1 MSQNGHATPPGQQS
15 PIQHLYAILNM
26 AGQQKVSDVHVHPND
41 GIWTLDG
48 NGLNHYTDPS
58 VQVSEPEIRAWL
70 AASESGDA
78 QQDDPFGEK
87 GHASV
92 AFDTGVWRI
101 RGTFRKSVGGVSCTF
116 RLIPAT
122 VPNADK
128 IGVPQ
133 IVQDLVKRSAGLI
146 LVEGPTGSGKTT
158 AIASLIDLINRTTAQ
173 HIYLVE
179 HPIEFV
185 HTPQQSL
192 FTQREIGVHAS
203 DYATAVEDALRSK
216 PNVIV
221 IGEMLNPAT
230 ARAALHAAT
239 TGHLVITTAHAGS
252 VAEAIDSFIGQFT
265 ADEQP
270 QIRSRLSQS
279 LLAIMVQKLVPAVG
293 GGKAAVRE
301 LMINDPN
308 FSEVIK
314 TGQMHMIRSQMEG
327 TKGAF
332 SLEDSLAELY
342 SEGRI
347 TEETAYA
354 QASSTESLKEKLD
367 RMNR

>member
-1 MSQNGHATPPGQQS
+1 MTTPNGQQT
-15 PIQHLYAILNM
+15 PTQHLYAILDM
-26 AGQQKVSDVHVHPND
+26 AGQQGVSDVHVHPDD
-41 GIWTLDG
+41 GIWTLDRD
-48 NGLNHYTDPS
+48 GLNHYDDPS
-58 VQVSEPEIRAWL
+58 VMVSEREIRAWL

-78 QQDDPFGEK
+78 RKDDPFGEK

-92 AFDTGVWRI
+92 AFDTGTWRI
-101 RGTFRKSVGGVSCTF
+101 RGTFRRSVGGVSCTF

-122 VPNADK
+122 VPNADA

-133 IVQDLVKRSAGLI
+133 IVQDLVKKSAGLI

-185 HTPQQSL
+185 HTRKKSL

-203 DYATAVEDALRSK
+203 DYASAIEDALRSK

-252 VAEAIDSFIGQFT
+252 VMEAIDSFIGQFT

-270 QIRSRLSQS
+270 QIRSRMSQS
-279 LLAIMVQKLVPAVG
+279 LLAIMVQKLVPSTQ
-293 GGKAAVRE
+293 GGKVAVRE

-327 TKGAF
+327 TKGNF
-332 SLEDSLAELY
+332 SLEDSLALLVKD
-342 SEGRI
+342 GLI
-347 TEETAYA
+347 TRETAHA
-354 QASSTESLKEKLD
+354 QASSIESLNEKLD
-367 RMNR
+367 RLR

>member
-1 MSQNGHATPPGQQS
+1 MTETPTGQQT
-15 PIQHLYAILNM
+15 PQQHLYAILNM
-26 AGQQKVSDVHVHPND
+26 AGDMGVSDVHVHPND
-41 GIWTLDG
+41 GIWTLNKDG
-48 NGLNHYTDPS
+48 LVHYTDPS
-58 VQVSEPEIRAWL
+58 VQVTQAEITAWL
-70 AASESGDA
+70 SASESGDA
-78 QQDDPFGEK
+78 QKADPLGDK

-92 AFDTGVWRI
+92 AFDTGKWRI
-101 RGTFRKSVGGVSCTF
+101 RGTFRKSVGGTSCTF

-122 VPNADK
+122 VPNADVV
-128 IGVPQ
+128 GVPR

-179 HPIEFV
+179 HPIEFM
-185 HTPQQSL
+185 HTPKMSL

-203 DYATAVEDALRSK
+203 DYATAIEDALRSK

-270 QIRSRLSQS
+270 QIRSRLAQS
-279 LLAIMVQKLVPAVG
+279 LLAIMVQKLVPAIG

-314 TGQMHMIRSQMEG
+314 TGQMHMVRAQMEG

-354 QASSTESLKEKLD
+354 QASSTESLTEKMERL
-367 RMNR
+367 R